1 MIITRAVSPRNQDDV
16 LARRM
21 SFIRTHLDSESPFR
35 QKSAAVSSGAF
46 SSLVEASVQTKLIAY
61 PVILTITVLL
71 TGCDAAETAANKV
84 IETSKTQLA
93 EAARDTFSESAK
105 QISETIDKAQE
116 SVKPWMTDRDKA
128 ESQQSVAERENGTKS
143 DG

>member
-1 MIITRAVSPRNQDDV
+1 
-16 LARRM
+16 
-21 SFIRTHLDSESPFR
+21 
-35 QKSAAVSSGAF
+35 
-46 SSLVEASVQTKLIAY
+46 VQTKLIAY
-61 PVILTITVLL
+61 PVILAITVIL

-116 SVKPWMTDRDKA
+116 SVKPWMTDRDKKA
-128 ESQQSVAERENGTKS
+128 ESL
-143 DG
+143 

>member
-1 MIITRAVSPRNQDDV
+1 M
-16 LARRM
+16 
-21 SFIRTHLDSESPFR
+21 
-35 QKSAAVSSGAF
+35 
-46 SSLVEASVQTKLIAY
+46 QTKLITY
-61 PVILTITVLL
+61 PVILAITVLL

>member
-1 MIITRAVSPRNQDDV
+1 M
-16 LARRM
+16 
-21 SFIRTHLDSESPFR
+21 
-35 QKSAAVSSGAF
+35 
-46 SSLVEASVQTKLIAY
+46 QTKPIAY
-61 PVILTITVLL
+61 PVILAITVLL

-116 SVKPWMTDRDKA
+116 SVKHWMTDRDKKA